1 MAAERVVNVLIGG
14 IIGYGFVLGVHAL
27 REMRTSVVSAVKRG
41 DKPPFGTSLS
51 AHHADVGPK
60 GD

>member
-1 MAAERVVNVLIGG
+1 VVNVLIGG

-27 REMRTSVVSAVKRG
+27 REMRTSVVSAVKCG

-51 AHHADVGPK
+51 AHYADVGPK